1 MTTQLPER
9 QIAKEEVQSQLSSFG
24 ARLKELRLRRG
35 WTLQE
40 LAARSGLS
48 RAFLSRLESGNR
60 QASIAAV
67 LTLSRI
73 FAVSMA
79 SLFESPADETP
90 CVIVRAADASEKAVN
105 GLKYTALSY
114 AGKSFNLQ
122 PLRVKVSPLRRGN
135 EHYHHD
141 GEEWVYVLSGKLTL
155 SLAGRTYDLEPGDAA
170 HFDSRM
176 SHRLIARGGCE
187 CEVLVVAAPVW
198 TPPVNPYRTQ
208 HRAVPTV
215 GLLPLQ
221 KDMTVP
227 AQFGRDGARG
237 VARAAVT
244 GSRAARS
251 NRRRDFPP

>member
-1 MTTQLPER
+1 M
-9 QIAKEEVQSQLSSFG
+9 EEIQSQLSSFG

-60 QASIAAV
+60 QASIAAA

-73 FAVSMA
+73 FDVSMA
-79 SLFESPADETP
+79 SLFESPPDETP
-90 CVIVRAADASEKAVN
+90 CVIVRAADAHEKAIN

-155 SLAGRTYDLEPGDAA
+155 SLAGKTYDLEPGDAA
-170 HFDSRM
+170 HFDSRLP
-176 SHRLIARGGCE
+176 HRLIARGGRDA
-187 CEVLVVAAPVW
+187 EVLVVAAPVW
-198 TPPVNPYRTQ
+198 TPPANPYRSQ
-208 HRAVPTV
+208 HRAIPAV
-215 GLLPLQ
+215 GLLPLP
-221 KDMTVP
+221 KEKSIPTV
-227 AQFGRDGARG
+227 FGRGGERG

-244 GSRAARS
+244 GSPAGNPQDEPMARS
-251 NRRRDFPP
+251 T